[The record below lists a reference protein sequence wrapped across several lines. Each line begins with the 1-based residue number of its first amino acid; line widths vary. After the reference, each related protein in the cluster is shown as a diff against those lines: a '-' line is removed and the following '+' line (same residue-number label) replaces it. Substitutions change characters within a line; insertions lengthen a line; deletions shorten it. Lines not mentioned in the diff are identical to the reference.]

1 MKDKTYCK
9 KTSFLTEAIANGFI
23 ERLKVRKERERKK
36 AEKAGIT
43 VTETETDEKMPTYA
57 YLCRYCNTWHLT
69 SEEKK
74 TIDYIKT
81 FTPPKMDKKE
91 KELENECCRIA
102 RQKGLAAVK
111 LEQTGHKG
119 IPDRIFIE
127 AGGRV
132 MFVEFKNPNGR
143 GVISAEQKQWAK
155 FIGYKHS
162 FISSVSEFNKM
173 LKFHFDL

>member
-1 MKDKTYCK
+1 MKKNDIIEQIRLQNECKMTIKMKDKIYCK

-43 VTETETDEKMPTYA
+43 VTEPDEKMPTYA

-69 SEEKK
+69 SEEKM

-91 KELENECCRIA
+91 KELENECCQIA
-102 RQKGLAAVK
+102 RQK
-111 LEQTGHKG
+111 
-119 IPDRIFIE
+119 
-127 AGGRV
+127 
-132 MFVEFKNPNGR
+132 
-143 GVISAEQKQWAK
+143 
-155 FIGYKHS
+155 
-162 FISSVSEFNKM
+162 
-173 LKFHFDL
+173 